1 MSEENDSEKTL
12 PPSERKLEK
21 AKEDG
26 STLKAPDLM
35 FLIVALLM
43 ALSLWTVW
51 SPLREAWMQFW
62 DWKALWARES
72 GLNFGR
78 LGSGIGKCMGLVVG
92 ASFVAVFS
100 SSMAAWALGGFVI
113 SSKAVSLDLSR
124 LDPMKKLGQMFSFS
138 SGQIV
143 WPMAKGFLALIVSG
157 WGLSNFVGALLER
170 DEPVWAGIKAMLPLM
185 IAFTVFAGLDFFIQ
199 WYKRNKQ
206 LGMTLQEVKDE
217 NKESEGD
224 PHLKAK
230 IRSMA
235 RARSKTRM
243 MSAVSM
249 ADVVVV
255 NPEHYLVA
263 MRWDPAQGG
272 APIVVAKGLDD
283 LALALKKMAI
293 QKGVPVLE
301 SPPFARALW
310 KASKMDRP
318 IPLAYFEPVAMLLAW
333 AYSIR
338 DGKKAVEPS
347 LKVPV
352 DV

>member
-43 ALSLWTVW
+43 ALSVW
-51 SPLREAWMQFW
+51 AIAAPLKEAWMQLW
-62 DWKALWARES
+62 DWRALWTRES
-72 GLNFGR
+72 GLNMERIGASF
-78 LGSGIGKCMGLVVG
+78 GKCMGLVVG
-92 ASFVAVFS
+92 ASCLAVFS

-113 SSKAVSLDLSR
+113 SAKAVSLDLSR

-138 SGQIV
+138 SGQII
-143 WPMAKGFLALIVSG
+143 WPMAKGFLALAVSG
-157 WGLSNFVGALLER
+157 WGLSNFIAALVER
-170 DEPVWAGIKAMLPLM
+170 DPPMWAGVKAMMPLM
-185 IAFTVFAGLDFFIQ
+185 VAFTLFALLDFFIQ

-235 RARSKTRM
+235 RARSKSRM
-243 MSAVSM
+243 MSAVAM

-263 MRWDPAQGG
+263 MRWDPSQGG
-272 APIVVAKGLDD
+272 APIVVAKGLDE

-293 QKGVPVLE
+293 QKGIPVLE

-333 AYSIR
+333 AYSIK

-347 LKVPV
+347 LEVPA